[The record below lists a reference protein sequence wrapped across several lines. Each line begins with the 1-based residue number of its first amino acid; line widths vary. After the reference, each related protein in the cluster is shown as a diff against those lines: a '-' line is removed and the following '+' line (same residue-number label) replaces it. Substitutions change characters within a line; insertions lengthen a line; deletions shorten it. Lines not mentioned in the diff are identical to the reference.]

1 MFGNEKWQIERV
13 ISEVELL
20 SKENIVFFS
29 DEIEKHIIPYLKGKD
44 SKDLREGKA
53 VHVVVYDEDTKNSFN
68 LKLTFQQP
76 FYHLSDTTELFEKME
91 LTPGQRI
98 GFRYEGWFATLVV
111 KVLKKNELC
120 SSDKTVDT
128 DDDGYSIVLELHG
141 DDPLFD
147 KKKKLL
153 HDKGFG
159 VKKQIPLQ
167 SSSSPDLI
175 KLYFGEFDT
184 QSGSYSTRNELET
197 LNLLLSLVESLPAS
211 QMHEQLNV
219 RKDLQS
225 AIINKIHE
233 FGNQNKVDAKIDR
246 NYICEKEKYLVQW
259 GERNGARTKLEI
271 AYVEGAGRGA
281 IAVEDLNIG
290 DIALE
295 IPVSIIISEE
305 LVYKSDM
312 YNILGKM
319 DGISSETMLLLWSM
333 KEKHNCESKFKNY
346 FDTLPEEFN
355 TGLSFGVH
363 AIMALEGTLL
373 LEEIMQAKEHLRMQ
387 YDELFPALCNDYPD
401 IFPPE
406 FYTWE
411 QFLWACEL
419 WYSNSMKVML
429 ADGKLRTCLIPIAGF
444 LNHSLNPHIVRY
456 GKVDSATNTLK
467 FPLSRS
473 CSAGEECC
481 LSYGNFST
489 SHLITFYGFSPQ
501 GENPYDVIPI
511 DIDVG
516 QFDCIEDC
524 SMSNWTTHMV
534 WGTWLSNNHNIFHY
548 GLPSPLLDY
557 LRRVRNPMQQEKTL
571 VPANLEIELEVLED
585 LESTFSGMLENLSD
599 TLDGENTRW
608 DVKLAVE
615 FKDLQRRIVS
625 SIITSCSAGRKLVE
639 NELSRFMSDTL

>member
-1 MFGNEKWQIERV
+1 
-13 ISEVELL
+13 
-20 SKENIVFFS
+20 
-29 DEIEKHIIPYLKGKD
+29 
-44 SKDLREGKA
+44 
-53 VHVVVYDEDTKNSFN
+53 
-68 LKLTFQQP
+68 
-76 FYHLSDTTELFEKME
+76 ME
-91 LTPGQRI
+91 S
-98 GFRYEGWFATLVV
+98 A
-111 KVLKKNELC
+111 ELC

-159 VKKQIPLQ
+159 VKKQIPLK

-175 KLYFGEFDT
+175 SKTFETMLQMGRIVRLDEVEIYFGEFVT

-219 RKDLQS
+219 WKDLQS
-225 AIINKIHE
+225 TIINKIHE

-246 NYICEKEKYLVQW
+246 NYICETEKYLVQW

-290 DIALE
+290 DIGLE
-295 IPVSIIISEE
+295 IPVSIIISEV

-319 DGISSETMLLLWSM
+319 DGMSSETMLLLWSM

-373 LEEIMQAKEHLRMQ
+373 LEEIMQAKEVIGLSMHCLLKYTHHLRIQ

-401 IFPPE
+401 IFPSE

-419 WYSNSMKVML
+419 WYSNSMKVMF

-444 LNHSLNPHIVRY
+444 LNHSLSPHIVHY

-467 FPLSRS
+467 FPLSRP
-473 CSAGEECC
+473 CSAGEQCC
-481 LSYGNFST
+481 LSYGKFST

-501 GENPYDVIPI
+501 GDNPYDVIPI

-516 QFDCIEDC
+516 QVDCIEDC

-557 LRRVRNPMQQEKTL
+557 LRRVRNPTQQEKKL

-585 LESTFSGMLENLSD
+585 LQSTFSGMLENLGD
-599 TLDGENTRW
+599 TGFADDFDGENTSW
-608 DVKLAVE
+608 DLKLAVE

-639 NELSRFMSDTL
+639 NELSRFMSEE